1 MACGRPVLGR
11 DVLSMKSIIV
21 RAALPLVAGGV
32 GPAVAAGGGAL
43 SFTESAVPAGLTGGH
58 ATDGFV
64 GMQTMAPGLA
74 VGDFDRD
81 GDQDVFVIGG
91 SEGVDQLY
99 INRGDGTFDERAAEW
114 GVDAAGVIHTGAS
127 VGDYDNDG
135 DLDIF
140 VTAVVVQGVGDTAR
154 CVLYRNNGDGS
165 FTDVADEAGVRFVAP
180 FLNDSFGSAFGDYD
194 LDGDLDLF
202 VAGWTGGNNLFR
214 NNGDGTFT
222 RVPGSA
228 FLGDLLEI
236 PRGFSPRFC
245 DIDNDGWPDLLLAA
259 DFFTGRVYINNGDGT
274 FTNRTAEWGAGLAS
288 NGMGS
293 APADVNNDGLV
304 DWYVTSRIQLDGDDG
319 SGNML
324 YINRG
329 GFFEERSHAAGVNGG
344 GWGWGTDAVDF
355 DHDGW
360 LDIAATNGFPPP
372 FENDPTTVWLNTRD
386 PDGGFVNV
394 TAAVGVSDTGQGRGL
409 VTFDADNDGDRDLL
423 IAGNNEPLTYYRNDL
438 PGAGANAITLLFDTS
453 GEPAMAPDGFGVRVD
468 LVAGGRPQHRYLD
481 GGCTYLG
488 QSELSVHFGLGDEP
502 RADSI
507 VVTWPGGA
515 RTTLAGVRPGRY
527 TITARVTCPA
537 DWNTDGTLDLSDIR
551 AWVEGFLAQDPQ
563 ADLTADGVFGLADL
577 ARFVAWFTAGC

>member
-1 MACGRPVLGR
+1 M
-11 DVLSMKSIIV
+11 
-21 RAALPLVAGGV
+21 GV
-32 GPAVAAGGGAL
+32 GRSALRRRNGFGLCVVVFAAASSGAADLHFTPAAGV
-43 SFTESAVPAGLTGGH
+43 SGLTGGH
-58 ATDGFV
+58 VTDGFT

-81 GDQDVFVIGG
+81 GDQDVFAIGG

-99 INRGDGTFDERAAEW
+99 INRGDGTFDERAAAW

-165 FTDVADEAGVRFVAP
+165 FTDVADDAGVRFVAP

-202 VAGWTGGNNLFR
+202 VAGWTGGNHLFR
-214 NNGDGTFT
+214 NNGNGTFT
-222 RVPGSA
+222 RVTGSA
-228 FLGDLLEI
+228 FIGDLLEI

-245 DIDNDGWPDLLLAA
+245 DIDADGWPDLLLAA

-274 FTNRTAEWGAGLAS
+274 FTNRTAEWGVGLAS

-293 APADVNNDGLV
+293 APADVNNDGLI

-372 FENDPTTVWLNTRD
+372 FDHDPTTIWLNTRD
-386 PDGGFVNV
+386 PDGVFVDV

-423 IAGNNEPLTYYRNDL
+423 IAGNDEPLTYYRNDL
-438 PGAGANAITLLFDTS
+438 TGDGAGAITLFFDTS
-453 GEPAMAPDGFGVRVD
+453 GEPTMAPDGFGVRVD
-468 LVAGGRPQHRYLD
+468 LVAGGEPQHRYLD
-481 GGCTYLG
+481 GGCTYLS
-488 QSELSVHFGLGDEP
+488 QSELSIHFGIGSNAAAESV
-502 RADSI
+502 RI
-507 VVTWPGGA
+507 TWPGGA
-515 RTTLAGVRPGRY
+515 QTALANVRPGRY
-527 TITARVTCPA
+527 TITARVSCPA
-537 DWNTDGTLDLSDIR
+537 DWRRDGVLDLKDALDWAADFIDR
-551 AWVEGFLAQDPQ
+551 HPQ
-563 ADLTADGVFGLADL
+563 ADMTADGVFDL
-577 ARFVAWFTAGC
+577 SDVMAFLFAFHEGCQ

>member
-1 MACGRPVLGR
+1 MRRRNGFGPCV
-11 DVLSMKSIIV
+11 VV
-21 RAALPLVAGGV
+21 FAAASSGAADLHFTP
-32 GPAVAAGGGAL
+32 AAGV
-43 SFTESAVPAGLTGGH
+43 SGLTGGH
-58 ATDGFV
+58 VTDGFT

-81 GDQDVFVIGG
+81 GDQDVFAIGG

-99 INRGDGTFDERAAEW
+99 INRGDGTFDERAAAW

-165 FTDVADEAGVRFVAP
+165 FTDVADDAGVRFVAP

-202 VAGWTGGNNLFR
+202 VAGWTGGNHLFR
-214 NNGDGTFT
+214 NNGNGTFT
-222 RVPGSA
+222 RVTGSA
-228 FLGDLLEI
+228 FIGDLLEI

-245 DIDNDGWPDLLLAA
+245 DIDADGWPDLLLAA

-274 FTNRTAEWGAGLAS
+274 FTNRTAEWGVGLAS

-293 APADVNNDGLV
+293 APADVNNDGLI

-372 FENDPTTVWLNTRD
+372 FDHDPTTIWLNTRD
-386 PDGGFVNV
+386 PDGVFVDV

-423 IAGNNEPLTYYRNDL
+423 IAGNDEPLTYYRNDL
-438 PGAGANAITLLFDTS
+438 TGDGAGAITLFFDTS
-453 GEPAMAPDGFGVRVD
+453 GEPTMAPDGFGVRVD
-468 LVAGGRPQHRYLD
+468 LVAGGEPQHRYLD
-481 GGCTYLG
+481 GGCTYLS
-488 QSELSVHFGLGDEP
+488 QSELSIHFGIGSNAAAESV
-502 RADSI
+502 RI
-507 VVTWPGGA
+507 TWPGGA
-515 RTTLAGVRPGRY
+515 QTALANVRPGRY
-527 TITARVTCPA
+527 TITARVSCPA
-537 DWNTDGTLDLSDIR
+537 DWRRDGVLDLKDALDWAADFIDR
-551 AWVEGFLAQDPQ
+551 HPQ
-563 ADLTADGVFGLADL
+563 ADMTSDGVFDL
-577 ARFVAWFTAGC
+577 DDVMAFLFAFHEGCP